1 MANSTDTENHDQ
13 LENGGI
19 QQAFKVVMANNS
31 SSMTDLENQLE
42 GGTVQFSDTPKVQEN
57 EPTCKTRTCK
67 KRKVK
72 VSAS

>member
-13 LENGGI
+13 LENGDM

-31 SSMTDLENQLE
+31 SSMTDLENQLG
-42 GGTVQFSDTPKVQEN
+42 GGTVQFIDAPKVQEN